1 MESTDIE
8 NRLKKIGLDPNVI
21 KNTLANP
28 KVTASM
34 LHILDLA
41 EVTECNKK
49 TGNHLLNPI
58 KMYELK
64 HHEYRQFALYSRN

>member
-49 TGNHLLNPI
+49 TGNHFLNPF
-58 KMYELK
+58 KTYELK
-64 HHEYRQFALYSRN
+64 HHKQRQSALYSRN